1 MIFPESQRVVFRQNP
16 LVEVICQLRFP
27 TVLAIVSES
36 PTDFQEQIR
45 HRYPIYSRTDSAPL
59 QPPELTAFLAR
70 LPVALQQDAVV
81 HNFGTADGSRTV
93 SLTPT
98 SIALTDRDYA
108 DWDSFR
114 GELDQIRSAFE
125 EIYTPPFYERLGL
138 RYQDV
143 IDREPLGLAERSWAA
158 LLNSAV
164 VGLLASETPVRDA
177 VRQFGANVL
186 LALDKPEGGFIRLQ
200 YGLGR
205 PAHTER
211 DVYIIDADL
220 YTEVRHGG
228 ENVDATLGQFNREA
242 GNLFRWTIE
251 PPLRDALGERD
262 DELHAAARRV
272 E

>member
-1 MIFPESQRVVFRQNP
+1 M
-16 LVEVICQLRFP
+16 
-27 TVLAIVSES
+27 
-36 PTDFQEQIR
+36 
-45 HRYPIYSRTDSAPL
+45 
-59 QPPELTAFLAR
+59 
-70 LPVALQQDAVV
+70 
-81 HNFGTADGSRTV
+81 
-93 SLTPT
+93 
-98 SIALTDRDYA
+98 
-108 DWDSFR
+108 
-114 GELDQIRSAFE
+114 
-125 EIYTPPFYERLGL
+125 
-138 RYQDV
+138 
-143 IDREPLGLAERSWAA
+143 
-158 LLNSAV
+158 

-251 PPLRDALGERD
+251 PPLRDALGERN
-262 DELHAAARRV
+262 DELHALPDVSNEFMTTGPSGFLATVSGFDCTVSFQSNTPHRDALKRLLGCLAVLYMPPQGLDETLRTCVRRGISTHANSSFSRATLQG
-272 E
+272 